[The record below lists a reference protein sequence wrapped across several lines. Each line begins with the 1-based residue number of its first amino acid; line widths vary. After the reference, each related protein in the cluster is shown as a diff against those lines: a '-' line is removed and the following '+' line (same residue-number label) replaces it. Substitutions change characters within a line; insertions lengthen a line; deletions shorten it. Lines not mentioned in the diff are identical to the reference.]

1 MFDLEQM
8 IRERHSTR
16 LFLSQPVPRELVDE
30 ALALAV
36 HGPSNSNIQPWHLVF
51 ASGPPRDR
59 LVTALLAEAQ
69 RRPPNIPPLP
79 ESFKHF
85 RSELGAQVYGAMGIT
100 REDKPGHKAAVLR
113 NWEFFRA
120 PLAAIVCMHKDLGPA
135 DALSVGMFL
144 QTLLLA
150 LTARGLGTCCEVS
163 IAGYPEIVRAQL
175 AIPAELSILCG
186 VAIGYPDPDFAANKL
201 HVGREAI
208 ERNVVFL
215 DEQSGGQLAA

>member
-1 MFDLEQM
+1 MIDLEQT
-8 IRERHSTR
+8 IKERHSTR
-16 LFLSQPVPRELVDE
+16 MFLPQPVPRGLVDE
-30 ALALAV
+30 ALTLAV
-36 HGPSNSNIQPWHLVF
+36 HAPSNSNIQPWHLVF

-59 LVTALLAEAQ
+59 LVKALCEEAQ
-69 RRPPNIPPLP
+69 CRPPNIPPLP

-100 REDKPGHKAAVLR
+100 REDKAGHTAAVLR

-120 PLAAIVCMHKDLGPA
+120 PLAGIVCMHKDLGPA

-150 LTARGLGTCCEVS
+150 LTARGLGTCVEVS

-186 VAIGYPDPDFAANKL
+186 LAVGYPDPDFPGNRL
-201 HVGREAI
+201 HVGREPF
-208 ERNVVFL
+208 EHNVVFL
-215 DEQSGGQLAA
+215 EC